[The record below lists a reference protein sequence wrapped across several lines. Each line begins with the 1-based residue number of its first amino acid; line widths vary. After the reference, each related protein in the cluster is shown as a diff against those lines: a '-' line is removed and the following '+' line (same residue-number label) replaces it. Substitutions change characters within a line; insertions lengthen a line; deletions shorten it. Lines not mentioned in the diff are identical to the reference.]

1 MVIIFKCVFFVNTSS
16 KFNVNIIL
24 DDFFLGK
31 KESVFCRS
39 GKIAV
44 DNCTFPVCDWCECLS
59 VAKQGVRSI
68 MITVTIFHALNTITK
83 LFF

>member
-1 MVIIFKCVFFVNTSS
+1 MNTGS

-24 DDFFLGK
+24 HDFYLGK
-31 KESVFCRS
+31 KKVSVFCIS

-44 DNCTFPVCDWCECLS
+44 GNCTFPVCDWCECLS
-59 VAKQGVRSI
+59 VAKQEVQSI
-68 MITVTIFHALNTITK
+68 MITVSELQYFMLSTQSQN